1 MTINHKIL
9 IRRQLDRKI
18 TAIKSIESSLAVPKA
33 GWLKTIREAIGMTAQ
48 QAVKNLHNKETKYQ
62 QLFHKMEAS
71 EQKGTISINSLR
83 KYASA
88 INCKVVYAI
97 IPNTAS
103 LDELVL
109 QRARLVAEKIIMRT
123 QHTMELENQGIN
135 NQETLKQIEETVLDL
150 VLNLR
155 SDIWDD

>member
-1 MTINHKIL
+1 MAINYTIL

-18 TAIKSIESSLAVPKA
+18 TAIKNIESSLAVPKA

-48 QAVKNLHNKETKYQ
+48 QAVKNLDNKETKYQ

-135 NQETLKQIEETVLDL
+135 HQEVLKQIEETVLDL